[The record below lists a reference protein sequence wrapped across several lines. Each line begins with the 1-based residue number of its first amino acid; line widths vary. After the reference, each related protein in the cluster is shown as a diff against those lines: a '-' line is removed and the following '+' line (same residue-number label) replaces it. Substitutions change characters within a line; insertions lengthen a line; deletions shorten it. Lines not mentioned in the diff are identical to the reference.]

1 MAENAEAATKGGAIA
16 KQARKS
22 LEAKTG
28 KPVVTGEN
36 FLPPGGAKARKLTR
50 KD

>member
-1 MAENAEAATKGGAIA
+1 MAENKVAAKKGGDIA

-28 KPVVTGEN
+28 KAVVSSEN
-36 FLPPGGAKARKLTR
+36 FLPQGKTPPRK
-50 KD
+50 KIK